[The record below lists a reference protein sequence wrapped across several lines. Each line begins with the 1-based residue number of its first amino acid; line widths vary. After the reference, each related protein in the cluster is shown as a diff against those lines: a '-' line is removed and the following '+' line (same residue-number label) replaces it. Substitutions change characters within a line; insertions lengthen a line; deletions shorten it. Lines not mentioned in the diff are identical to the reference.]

1 MMPLESF
8 CSDDNLWSWNDDRG
22 GLANYLQNF
31 VRSLMVKLA
40 CRNILL
46 ILSDRLFD
54 MDHKLFLVSFM
65 VEMDE
70 KGTVQEGWG
79 VMKVEMMINLMI

>member
-1 MMPLESF
+1 MTIVVDWPTTTKTFYE
-8 CSDDNLWSWNDDRG
+8 
-22 GLANYLQNF
+22 A
-31 VRSLMVKLA
+31 VRVKLA

-70 KGTVQEGWG
+70 KGTVQE
-79 VMKVEMMINLMI
+79 